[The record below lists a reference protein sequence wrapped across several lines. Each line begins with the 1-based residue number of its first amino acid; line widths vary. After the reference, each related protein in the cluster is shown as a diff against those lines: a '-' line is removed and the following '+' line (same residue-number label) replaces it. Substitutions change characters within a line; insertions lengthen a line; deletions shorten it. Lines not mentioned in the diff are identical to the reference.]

1 MTPEQE
7 SLASIA
13 ERLWTWAQRI
23 VAPII
28 AGLLLVTGV
37 LLQSV
42 WASMQETEK
51 RVGRLEIEE
60 ARSSGSVLTVQ
71 EWSQHKAG
79 MDARHNLLDLRVTK
93 QEESVSYI
101 KESLRRIE
109 EALNQIAR

>member
-51 RVGRLEIEE
+51 RVGRL
-60 ARSSGSVLTVQ
+60 
-71 EWSQHKAG
+71 
-79 MDARHNLLDLRVTK
+79 
-93 QEESVSYI
+93 
-101 KESLRRIE
+101 
-109 EALNQIAR
+109 